1 MGNHKAVNAGEKTQV
16 SVSGAKANIKPPG
29 TDGNIVRV
37 ENRYWL
43 GRPAAGNGLW
53 LRDDLLASATRM
65 ARSRSMGQYTPG
77 TVEQITASRPNR
89 LLPCSGRF
97 VVGAGRFWGAKTG
110 PNPTDRRKKGSKHH
124 LVTDANGIPLSVTLT
139 GANRH
144 DVTQLLPLV
153 DSIPPIAGKVGRPL
167 QHPDSLLGDRAY
179 DSEPHRRQLRNRGI
193 VPLLAERWTE
203 NGSEL
208 GIYRWVIERTIS
220 WLHQNRRL
228 RIRYEKRD
236 DIHEAFL
243 TIGCIK
249 ICWNHLLNYSLC

>member
-1 MGNHKAVNAGEKTQV
+1 MGNHKAANPREKTKV
-16 SVSGAKANIKPPG
+16 SVSRAKTNIKSPG
-29 TDGNIVRV
+29 PDGDIVRV

-43 GRPAAGNGLW
+43 GRPAAGDGLRLW
-53 LRDDLLASATRM
+53 NDLLASVARM
-65 ARSRSMGQYTPG
+65 AKSRRVGPDTQGSA
-77 TVEQITASRPNR
+77 EQITTSRPDR
-89 LLPCSGRF
+89 FFPCDSRF
-97 VVGAGRFWGAKTG
+97 VISACRFWGAKTG

-124 LVTDANGIPLSVTLT
+124 LVTDANGIPLSVILT

-153 DSIPPIAGKVGRPL
+153 DSIPPIAGKVGRPI
-167 QHPDSLLGDRAY
+167 QRPDSLLGDRGY
-179 DSEPHRRQLRNRGI
+179 DSEPHRQQLRFRGI

-203 NGSEL
+203 NGSGL
-208 GIYRWVIERTIS
+208 GVYRWVVERTHS

-236 DIHEAFL
+236 DIHQAFL

-249 ICWNHLLNYSLC
+249 ICWNYLLNYSLC

>member
-1 MGNHKAVNAGEKTQV
+1 MGNHKAVNTREKPQI
-16 SVSGAKANIKPPG
+16 SASREKANIKSRGP
-29 TDGNIVRV
+29 DRDIVRV

-43 GRPAAGNGLW
+43 GRPAARNGLW
-53 LRDDLLASATRM
+53 LRDDLLATAARM
-65 ARSRSMGQYTPG
+65 AKSRRMGQNTPRNAD
-77 TVEQITASRPNR
+77 QITTSRPNR
-89 LLPCSGRF
+89 FFACGGRF
-97 VVGAGRFWGAKTG
+97 VVGACCFWGAKTG

-124 LVTDANGIPLSVTLT
+124 LVTDANGIPLSVILT

-153 DSIPPIAGKVGRPL
+153 DSIPPIAGKIGRPL

-179 DSEPHRRQLRNRGI
+179 DSEPHRRQLRSRRI
-193 VPLLAERWTE
+193 VPLLAKRWTE
-203 NGSEL
+203 NGSGL
-208 GIYRWVIERTIS
+208 GIYRWVVERTIS

-236 DIHEAFL
+236 DIHQAFM

-249 ICWNHLLNYSLC
+249 ICWNHLLNYPLC